1 MTLARY
7 MVRRQDD
14 GRYCIWD
21 HMTKRPAEDGD
32 RRYIDL
38 DFEDFRMRARQMP
51 RAIANR
57 RADVAAFIAGAGS
70 PRVVA

>member
-38 DFEDFRMRARQMP
+38 DFEDALKLVRPLNNPQQVRDDR
-51 RAIANR
+51 
-57 RADVAAFIAGAGS
+57 GA
-70 PRVVA
+70 

>member
-7 MVRRQDD
+7 MVRRQDN

-21 HMTKRPAEDGD
+21 HMTKRPAEDRD

-38 DFEDFRMRARQMP
+38 DFEDALNLVRPLNNPQQVRDER
-51 RAIANR
+51 
-57 RADVAAFIAGAGS
+57 GA
-70 PRVVA
+70 